1 MIDLRQRIK
10 LLMEYDSKLTNSE
23 NIEKLDNSKTLL
35 EEQKPDNLMPGQSD
49 NYLRTTSS
57 EPEDD
62 TINYPNYCSYPEN
75 AILPAKNS
83 AGVSGEEALIKGF
96 CFYLPGIY
104 LPVDSKI
111 TFWDIPAISRV
122 VDKHLLKHTEEN
134 KETIIQNFTKI
145 FPIGSVFSFYI
156 KNEKYNPW
164 ITLPEGSLSWK
175 LMGWYRKGDNKP
187 YQQPKWIDERNE
199 YQRFIDDYGFAIQ
212 ISAAVAT
219 AVAGALTGGAAWVL
233 TAEILVEAGL
243 GIVVG
248 LRELEKGENV
258 SATLSFITGF
268 LPMLKLS
275 KYFRGI
281 PESEFTLLSKN
292 LAGAGL
298 TKSSTVEDY
307 VKFYNSLPESQQ
319 KILSKL
325 LTQDET
331 TRNLILKDLKTAMSE
346 ELPELIIKEFK
357 GLAKTNPELL
367 KSIPF
372 FEKLWV
378 RELSTNS
385 FFIVLGI
392 IVNAAFGDILN
403 AEDLEKLSGV
413 YSVVPESLK
422 KEMAFN
428 LVSNAEILP
437 KLANSESFQKIKKL
451 GNLENTG
458 KTWSKYFNTHLKD
471 SIEEAGGKYT
481 ELPDNEEKAVEDKVG
496 NKRDEKELR
505 RMGFIPITELTD
517 DQQRYD
523 YTRLNHVEWIKIRP

>member
-1 MIDLRQRIK
+1 
-10 LLMEYDSKLTNSE
+10 MEYDSNLTNTE
-23 NIEKLDNSKTLL
+23 NIKKLDNSKTLL
-35 EEQKPDNLMPGQSD
+35 KEQKPDNLMPGQSD

-57 EPEDD
+57 EPEDN

-111 TFWDIPAISRV
+111 TFWDIPAISRA
-122 VDKHLLKHTEEN
+122 VDKHLLKHPEEN
-134 KETIIQNFTKI
+134 KETIIQNFTKV

-175 LMGWYRKGDNKP
+175 IMGWYRKGDNKP

-357 GLAKTNPELL
+357 GLAKANPELL

-403 AEDLEKLSGV
+403 AEDLEKLKGF
-413 YSVVPESLK
+413 YSEVPEQLK
-422 KEMAFN
+422 KEVAYN
-428 LVSNAEILP
+428 LISNAEVLP
-437 KLANSESFQKIKKL
+437 KLTTTESFKKIEGIAKLDKKGGAWAL
-451 GNLENTG
+451 
-458 KTWSKYFNTHLKD
+458 WFNTRFKD
-471 SIEEAGGKYT
+471 SIQEAGGKYT
-481 ELPDNEEKAVEDKVG
+481 ELPDNKEKGIQNKSG
-496 NKRDEKELR
+496 NRRDEKELR
-505 RMGFIPITELTD
+505 KLGFIPSDELTD
-517 DQQRYD
+517 EQEVDNFTQ
-523 YTRLNHVEWIKIRP
+523 LNGVDWFKIKK